1 MRLVVQHFGG
11 HVVQGA
17 AEGHA
22 LVRRLCGPPKIADFH
37 VPLRVD
43 KNVFRFEIPMNNAL
57 FMKVIDSD
65 GSLDEVNKG
74 LVLCKFAFFAQIKEQ
89 VPVLNVFEDLS

>member
-1 MRLVVQHFGG
+1 MGLVVQHFGG

-22 LVRRLCGPPKIADFH
+22 LVSRLRRPPEIADFY

-43 KNVFRFEIPMNNAL
+43 QNVFGFEITMNNAL

-65 GSLDEVNKG
+65 GSLDEVNEG
-74 LVLCKFAFFAQIKEQ
+74 LVLCKLTLFAQIKEQ
-89 VPVLNVFEDLS
+89 VPVLNVFENLS